1 MNEQEILE
9 KINNV
14 VSTEL
19 KDLPFS
25 QALPKIQA
33 LIWKLADENGVDGS
47 DIFKKYMD
55 NRTETN

>member
-1 MNEQEILE
+1 MNEHEILE

-14 VSTEL
+14 VATEL

-25 QALPKIQA
+25 QALPKIQV

-47 DIFKKYMD
+47 KIFKEYMD
-55 NRTETN
+55 NRSETK

>member
-9 KINNV
+9 KINAV

-33 LIWKLADENGVDGS
+33 LIWKLADENGVEGS
-47 DIFKKYMD
+47 EIFKKYMD
-55 NRTETN
+55 SLS

>member
-9 KINNV
+9 KINAV

-33 LIWKLADENGVDGS
+33 LIWKLADENGVEGS
-47 DIFKKYMD
+47 EIFKKYMD
-55 NRTETN
+55 SIS